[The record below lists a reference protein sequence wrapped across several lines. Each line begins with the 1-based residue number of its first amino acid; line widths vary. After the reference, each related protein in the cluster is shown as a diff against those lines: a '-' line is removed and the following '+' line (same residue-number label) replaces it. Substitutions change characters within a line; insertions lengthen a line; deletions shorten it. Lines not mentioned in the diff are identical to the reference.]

1 MPTLSSQSRDRLK
14 ENLWAVNQEIKDA
27 CDRANRSVE
36 DVRLIAVS
44 KGQDYALIKEA
55 YGLYQRDFGESYA
68 QELSQKIS
76 RARRDGLSDICW
88 HFIGAIQTNKLKWI
102 LEADVIHSISS
113 LRHAALIDGR
123 LRKPLQVFCEVNLD
137 KDPGRQGFFKEEV
150 VAAIEQ
156 ISSLERIRLAGLMT
170 ILPRQIDAS
179 PDHWFGV
186 MRDLR
191 EQIISQ
197 GLMDKV
203 SLSMGMSD
211 DFVQAIE
218 HGANFI
224 RVGTK
229 IFGPR
234 SGSKG

>member
-1 MPTLSSQSRDRLK
+1 MPSLSSQARDRLK
-14 ENLWAVNQEIKDA
+14 ENLWVVNGEIKDA

-36 DVRLIAVS
+36 EVRLIAVS
-44 KGQDYALIKEA
+44 KGQEYALIKEA
-55 YGLYQRDFGESYA
+55 YNLSQRDFGESYA

-76 RARRDGLSDICW
+76 LARRDGLSDIRW

-113 LRHAALIDGR
+113 LRHAALIDER

-137 KDPGRQGFFKEEV
+137 KNPGRQGFNQEEV
-150 VAAIEQ
+150 LAAIEQ
-156 ISSLERIRLAGLMT
+156 ISSLDRIRLAGLMT
-170 ILPRQIDAS
+170 IVPRQIGVS
-179 PDHWFGV
+179 PEHWFRM
-186 MRDLR
+186 MRELS

-197 GLMDKV
+197 GFMDRV

-211 DFVQAIE
+211 DFVQAIG

-234 SGSKG
+234 SRPKR